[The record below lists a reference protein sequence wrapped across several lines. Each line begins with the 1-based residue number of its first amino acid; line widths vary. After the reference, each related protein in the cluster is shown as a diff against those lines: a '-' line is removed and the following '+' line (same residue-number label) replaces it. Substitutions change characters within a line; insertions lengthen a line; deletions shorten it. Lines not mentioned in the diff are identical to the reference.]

1 MNGFE
6 RRKQEKIK
14 DILAAAHELFRKD
27 GIENV
32 KITDIAE
39 KANVSKVSIYNYFGS
54 KEELARQ
61 VIFDYM
67 DKKAEDFKTFMST
80 DLSFK
85 DKYNLML
92 KVNMDSVDELT
103 DGSTEG
109 LFSNDLL
116 QSPQIL
122 KFMQEYGENRIKPL
136 FIELIEQGKREGEID
151 SSIETESI
159 VMYIQTINGILSSPI
174 TLKQRIDIGK
184 LFFHG
189 LRGK

>member
-32 KITDIAE
+32 KITDVAE